1 MNGGVPT
8 RAAVLVL
15 ALVTVPGV
23 AAAQSGV
30 ATVAAA
36 PGVVRAVVSVVAVG
50 LLGGAIL
57 ARRAGFVDR
66 AVDDTMDRPAV
77 AIVYGLFAYVFVVFA
92 GLYVN
97 NAIGQLGAADTPAG
111 GLVVGVVAGGVALLG
126 ALGFLVVGTLLTDL
140 YGSRDHRRGLLVGAG
155 LSGLT
160 WLFLPILAAF
170 AAWVIVEAFGVGGPT
185 RTWVHS
191 SRTVASEASD

>member
-8 RAAVLVL
+8 RAAALVMT
-15 ALVTVPGV
+15 LVTVPGV
-23 AAAQSGV
+23 AAAQPGV
-30 ATVAAA
+30 ATVADA
-36 PGVVRAVVSVVAVG
+36 PGVVRAVGSVAAVG

-57 ARRAGFVDR
+57 ARRGGFVDR

-97 NAIGQLGAADTPAG
+97 NVLSQVGAADTPAG
-111 GLVVGVVAGGVALLG
+111 GLVVGVLGGGVALLG
-126 ALGFLVVGTLLTDL
+126 SLGFLVVGTLLTDL
-140 YGSRDHRRGLLVGAG
+140 YGARSRRRGLLVGAG
-155 LSGLT
+155 LSGIA
-160 WLFLPILAAF
+160 WLALPVAAAF
-170 AAWVIVEAFGVGGPT
+170 VAWVLVAAFGVGGPT

-191 SRTVASEASD
+191 SRSVASEASD